1 MQRHHDPNPFDEDNE
16 VNPFSNKDGGSK
28 GMDYGFRP
36 SQPSGFG
43 SKIDATVD
51 IPLDTMNGSKDKGR
65 ELASWEAELKRRELE
80 IKRREDALKNA
91 GVTVDEKNWPPFF
104 PIIHHDIAKEIPV
117 DAQRLQ
123 YLAFASWLGIVLC
136 LSFNVLAVTVCW
148 IRGGGVKIFFLAVIY
163 ALMGIP
169 LSYLLWY
176 RPLYRAMRTDSA
188 FKFGWFFLSYLIH
201 IGFCIVAAIAPPI
214 PFHGKSL
221 TGILAAVD
229 TFSDHALVGIFYLIG
244 FGLFCLETLLS
255 LWVLQRIY
263 MYFRGNK

>member
-16 VNPFSNKDGGSK
+16 VNPFSNGDGGARAQNF
-28 GMDYGFRP
+28 GFRP
-36 SQPSGFG
+36 SEPAGMG
-43 SKIDATVD
+43 NKLDATVD
-51 IPLDTMNGSKDKGR
+51 IPLDTMNGSKDKAK
-65 ELASWEAELKRRELE
+65 ELASWESELKRRELE

-91 GVTVDEKNWPPFF
+91 GVTIDEKNWPPFF

-136 LSFNVLAVTVCW
+136 LSFNVIAVTVCW

-188 FKFGWFFLSYLIH
+188 FKFGWFFLLYLIH

-214 PFHGKSL
+214 VFHGKSL
-221 TGILAAVD
+221 TGILAAID
-229 TFSDHALVGIFYLIG
+229 TFSDHILVGIFYLIG

-263 MYFRGNK
+263 MYFRGHK